1 MDIMALETRI
11 KTKNVHLAK
20 EQRALLN
27 TEDVFKVLS
36 HDDLMRRAE
45 QVSKHILHKNRKAY
59 EALAYR

>member
-1 MDIMALETRI
+1 MALEAKIRTQ
-11 KTKNVHLAK
+11 NVHITK
-20 EQRALLN
+20 EQQALLK

-45 QVSKHILHKNRKAY
+45 KVSKHILHKNRKAY